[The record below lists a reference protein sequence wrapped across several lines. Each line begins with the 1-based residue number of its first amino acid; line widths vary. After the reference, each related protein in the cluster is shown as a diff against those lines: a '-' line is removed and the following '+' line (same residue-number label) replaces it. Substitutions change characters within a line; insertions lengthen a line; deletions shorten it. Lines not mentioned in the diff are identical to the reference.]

1 MTESYLGMDENIR
14 ECQNDESFFNCTT
27 KYYINTILEQ
37 CRCLPMSIRLSKKVL
52 MLNYEM
58 IVREG
63 LKSVEISTKEEGSYQ
78 VNTF

>member
-1 MTESYLGMDENIR
+1 
-14 ECQNDESFFNCTT
+14 
-27 KYYINTILEQ
+27 
-37 CRCLPMSIRLSKKVL
+37 MSIRLSKKVL